1 MNENNNN
8 NTDNLNT
15 PQKNSPNFNPGI
27 TGRGEWFALFVLL
40 IFFLI
45 FGRTNFLFFHIFI
58 EILIISLAFCTAVFT
73 LITAGMAPDGFF
85 TLIGTSYFFIAIIN
99 AAHALTYKGMNII
112 QVTGANLPTQLWIAI
127 RLLDCASLFAA
138 VFYLK
143 KKIDIRAA
151 FTIFSIITITLLT
164 SIFYFKIFPACFV
177 EPGGLTDFKIGIEY
191 LCMALLAAVIYFLN
205 SRKHSFSKEVYDL
218 VFFSIV
224 FKITAGVLFTLYQDV
239 YGFSNAAGHYF
250 LTLSFYFIFRAAVE
264 TNLKTPF
271 NAMFYEL
278 SNTFNELSKTNAVL
292 INEVKERKAAEEKYF
307 ASEVKLRSLFDNMH
321 NPLLFHKAV
330 IDDNGMVVDSIII
343 DLNPSFENIFGV
355 KKDDIINK
363 SLKISIPTLLNEEF
377 NLISILGLTVTSG
390 EDTHLEYYSDDLKKW
405 FLISVFKTADNY
417 AATIFNDI
425 SGQKQ
430 IEDMLSESQRF
441 FKSTFNSLSNAVAII
456 DEKGML
462 ISTNKSWR
470 QFSKRGIFFGE
481 SCNIGDNYIELC
493 ESCENSSK
501 GAFAAAGAIKNHV
514 LKIIRNETDEI
525 FEEYREQAA
534 DENIYFQVSI
544 KRFEGS
550 GPVRLLVIYENITGR
565 KKSENILER
574 LNQTFLNLTSNS
586 DKNIKLLTDIC
597 GELFET
603 TALYNKISDGI
614 IKTAAAYQVPPGF
627 NPIDKAEGHICTDVV
642 ARANEDHSICY
653 IKDLDKT
660 KYYTTDPNVKLYN
673 LKTYLGKP
681 VFCGGICI
689 GTLCVVYCKHIDNKA
704 DNNKILEIIA
714 TALGIE
720 EERKLSS
727 DKLRQMSRAIEQSAS
742 TIVITDIKANI
753 EYANPKFIQTTGYTL
768 EEAIGNN
775 PRILKSGEMS
785 ARDYK
790 KMWDNLSAGLDW
802 RGEFHNKRKNGELY
816 WEFATIS
823 PLRNLDGEIT
833 HYLAVKE
840 DITERKMIEIEL
852 AEAKASAEAAN
863 MAKSE
868 FLANMSHE
876 IRTPMTSVM
885 GMAELLLDTPLNDSQ
900 KKYCQ
905 HIHESSN
912 LLLTIINDILDFSKI
927 EAGKMAI
934 ENIDME
940 LFSVVASVTEMIG
953 IKALEKK
960 LSLNT
965 NIDEKIPAHL
975 KGDPVRIR
983 QILLNLLGNA
993 VKFTKH
999 GAITLNMRLIKED
1012 AGQAFVKFEV
1022 TDTGIGLSRE
1032 AKDNL
1037 FKPFVQAD
1045 SSTTRKYGGTGLGL
1059 SISKRLVEM
1068 MKGEIGIISTEGE
1081 GSTFWFSLP
1090 LEKGTAVRHDEKNTA
1105 ADHEGRA
1112 AEIGRPVPAIDADSL
1127 TLLLADDNP
1136 SNQRVLL
1143 LQLNKLGYKNVHI
1156 ASDGREAVELCSKN
1170 IYSLILMDCQMNVMD
1185 GFEATRIIRAKEA
1198 CQNCHTPIIALTADA
1213 MSGTRD
1219 KCIAAGMDD
1228 YITKPAGIQY
1238 LQNTLNKWIFK
1249 F

>member
-1 MNENNNN
+1 MNEKNI
-8 NTDNLNT
+8 DNLT
-15 PQKNSPNFNPGI
+15 TSRKGPPDFNSWI
-27 TGRGEWFALFVLL
+27 TGCEEWFILL
-40 IFFLI
+40 ILLILFLL
-45 FGRTNFLFFHIFI
+45 FSLTNFIIFHLFI

-73 LITAGMAPDGFF
+73 LITSKMAPYGFF
-85 TLIGTSYFFIAIIN
+85 TLIGASYFFIAVIN
-99 AAHALTYKGMNII
+99 AVHALAYKGMNII
-112 QVTGANLPTQLWIAI
+112 QFSGADPPTQLWIVI
-127 RLLDCASLFAA
+127 RLLDCATLFVAA
-138 VFYLK
+138 FYLK
-143 KKIDIRAA
+143 KKINIRAA
-151 FTIFSIITITLLT
+151 FTIFSIITITLLS

-177 EPGGLTDFKIGIEY
+177 EPGGLTDFKIGAEY
-191 LCMALLAAVIYFLN
+191 FCIALLAAVIYFLN
-205 SRKHSFSKEVYDL
+205 SRKHSLSKEVYDL

-224 FKITAGVLFTLYQDV
+224 FKIIAGALFTLYRDV
-239 YGFSNAAGHYF
+239 YGLSNAAGHYF

-271 NAMFYEL
+271 NAMFNEL
-278 SNTFNELSKTNAVL
+278 SNMLNELSKTNAVL
-292 INEVKERKAAEEKYF
+292 INEVKERKAAEKKYF

-330 IDDNGMVVDSIII
+330 IDDNGMIDDSIII

-355 KKDDIINK
+355 KKDDITNK
-363 SLKISIPTLLNEEF
+363 SLKESIPALSNEEF
-377 NLISILGLTVTSG
+377 DLISILGLTVTSG
-390 EDTHLEYYSDDLKKW
+390 EDTHLEYYSNDLKKW
-405 FLISVFKTADNY
+405 FLISIFKTADNY

-441 FKSTFNSLSNAVAII
+441 FKSTFNSLSNAIAII

-462 ISTNKSWR
+462 ISANKSWR
-470 QFSKRGIFFGE
+470 QFSKRGMFFGE
-481 SCNIGDNYIELC
+481 PCNIGDNYVELC
-493 ESCENSSK
+493 KSCENSAN
-501 GAFAAAGAIKNHV
+501 GPFAAAGAIKNHV
-514 LKIIRNETDEI
+514 LKIIKNEADEI

-534 DENIYFQVSI
+534 DENVYFQVSV

-603 TALYNKISDGI
+603 TALYNKISAGI
-614 IKTAAAYQVPPGF
+614 IKTSSAYQPPPGF
-627 NPIDKAEGHICTDVV
+627 NPVDKAEGHICTDVV
-642 ARANEDHSICY
+642 ARANEDHGVCY

-660 KYYTTDPNVKLYN
+660 KYYTTDSNVKLYN

-681 VFCGGICI
+681 VFCGGVCI

-742 TIVITDIKANI
+742 TIVITDIKGNI
-753 EYANPKFIQTTGYTL
+753 EYANPKFSQTTGYTL
-768 EEAIGNN
+768 EEAIGKN

-785 ARDYK
+785 AEDYK
-790 KMWDNLSAGLDW
+790 KMWVNLSTGLDW

-816 WEFATIS
+816 WEYATIS

-840 DITERKMIEIEL
+840 DITERKKIEIEL
-852 AEAKASAEAAN
+852 AEAKSSAEAAN

-885 GMAELLLDTPLNDSQ
+885 GMSELLLDTPLEESQ

-905 HIHESSN
+905 YIHESSN

-940 LFSVVASVTEMIG
+940 LFSVVASVTEMMG

-999 GAITLNMRLIKED
+999 GAITLNIRLIKED
-1012 AGQAFVKFEV
+1012 DGQAFVKFEV
-1022 TDTGIGLSRE
+1022 TDTGIGLSQE
-1032 AKDNL
+1032 AKGNL

-1090 LEKGTAVRHDEKNTA
+1090 LEKRTAVRHMEKHVETVHDFRTVGIEA
-1105 ADHEGRA
+1105 
-1112 AEIGRPVPAIDADSL
+1112 PAIDADSL

-1143 LQLNKLGYKNVHI
+1143 LQLNKLGYKNIHI

-1198 CQNCHTPIIALTADA
+1198 GQDCHTPIIALTADA

-1228 YITKPAGIQY
+1228 YITKPAGIQH
-1238 LQNTLNKWIFK
+1238 LQNILNKWFLN

>member
-1 MNENNNN
+1 MSNNKSGSDDKV
-8 NTDNLNT
+8 NTSLNG
-15 PQKNSPNFNPGI
+15 SPNFNPGI
-27 TGRGEWFALFVLL
+27 TGRREWLVIIILLAIFILFS
-40 IFFLI
+40 
-45 FGRTNFLFFHIFI
+45 RANFLFFHIFTG
-58 EILIISLAFCTAVFT
+58 ILII
-73 LITAGMAPDGFF
+73 
-85 TLIGTSYFFIAIIN
+85 FI
-99 AAHALTYKGMNII
+99 
-112 QVTGANLPTQLWIAI
+112 
-127 RLLDCASLFAA
+127 
-138 VFYLK
+138 
-143 KKIDIRAA
+143 
-151 FTIFSIITITLLT
+151 
-164 SIFYFKIFPACFV
+164 
-177 EPGGLTDFKIGIEY
+177 
-191 LCMALLAAVIYFLN
+191 
-205 SRKHSFSKEVYDL
+205 
-218 VFFSIV
+218 
-224 FKITAGVLFTLYQDV
+224 
-239 YGFSNAAGHYF
+239 
-250 LTLSFYFIFRAAVE
+250 
-264 TNLKTPF
+264 
-271 NAMFYEL
+271 MFM
-278 SNTFNELSKTNAVL
+278 FNELSKTNAVL
-292 INEVKERKAAEEKYF
+292 INEVKERKAAEEKYV

-321 NPLLFHKAV
+321 NPLLYHKAV
-330 IDDNGMVVDSIII
+330 IDDKGMVDDSIII
-343 DLNPSFENIFGV
+343 DLNPSFENTFCV

-363 SLKISIPTLLNEEF
+363 SLKKSIPSLSNEEF
-377 NLISILGLTVTSG
+377 DLISILGLTVTSG

-405 FLISVFKTADNY
+405 FLISVFKTSSNY

-430 IEDMLSESQRF
+430 IEDMLCESQRF
-441 FKSTFNSLSNAVAII
+441 FKSTFNSLSSAIAII

-462 ISTNKSWR
+462 ISANKSWR

-481 SCNIGDNYIELC
+481 SCNIGNNYIELC
-493 ESCENSSK
+493 ESCENSNK

-514 LKIIRNETDEI
+514 LKIIRNEADEL
-525 FEEYREQAA
+525 FEEYCEQAA
-534 DENIYFQVSI
+534 DENIYFQVSV
-544 KRFEGS
+544 KRFEGT
-550 GPVRLLVIYENITGR
+550 GPVRLLVIYENISGR

-603 TALYNKISDGI
+603 TALYNKISAGI
-614 IKTAAAYQVPPGF
+614 IKTAAAYNAPPEF
-627 NPIDKAEGHICTDVV
+627 KLIDKAEGHICADVV
-642 ARANEDHSICY
+642 ARANENLDHGVCY
-653 IKDLDKT
+653 IKYLDKT
-660 KYYTTDPNVKLYN
+660 KYYTSDPNVKLYN

-681 VFCGGICI
+681 VLCGGACI
-689 GTLCVVYCKHIDNKA
+689 GTLCVVYSKHIDNKA
-704 DNNKILEIIA
+704 DSNKILEIIA

-753 EYANPKFIQTTGYTL
+753 EYANPKFSRTTGYTL
-768 EEAIGNN
+768 EEALGKN

-785 ARDYK
+785 AEDYI
-790 KMWDNLSAGLDW
+790 KMWGNLSTGLDW

-840 DITERKMIEIEL
+840 DITERKLIEIEL
-852 AEAKASAEAAN
+852 AEAKAAAEAAN

-885 GMAELLLDTPLNDSQ
+885 GMAELLLDTPMNDSQ
-900 KKYCQ
+900 KKYSQ
-905 HIHESSN
+905 HIHESAN

-927 EAGKMAI
+927 EAGKMSI

-940 LFSVVASVTEMIG
+940 LFSVVAGVTEMMG

-965 NIDEKIPAHL
+965 NIDDKIPPHL

-999 GAITLNMRLIKED
+999 GGIMLNMQLIKED
-1012 AGQAFVKFEV
+1012 DTQAVVKFEV
-1022 TDTGIGLSRE
+1022 TDTGIGLSQE
-1032 AKDNL
+1032 AKHNL
-1037 FKPFVQAD
+1037 FNPFVQAD
-1045 SSTTRKYGGTGLGL
+1045 SSTTRNYGGTGLGL

-1068 MKGEIGIISTEGE
+1068 MKGEIGVISSEGE
-1081 GSTFWFSLP
+1081 GSTFWFNLA
-1090 LEKGTAVRHDEKNTA
+1090 LEKGTAVSRGEKKSA
-1105 ADHEGRA
+1105 AYHEGRA
-1112 AEIGRPVPAIDADSL
+1112 AETGRPAPAIDADSL
-1127 TLLLADDNP
+1127 ALLLADDNP

-1143 LQLNKLGYKNVHI
+1143 LQLNKLGYKNIHI

-1198 CQNCHTPIIALTADA
+1198 GQDCHTPIIALTADA

-1219 KCIAAGMDD
+1219 KCITAGMDD
-1228 YITKPAGIQY
+1228 YITKPAGIQQ
-1238 LQNTLNKWIFK
+1238 LQNILNKWILK